1 MRIWRLVEAGL
12 LDKLG
17 NTHKKE
23 ELRNLTLWFLLPELT
38 ETLVGVGGWGP
49 IKTTSPRIHHPALSS
64 EDGFVLHRGENMHL
78 GCLSPSS

>member
-38 ETLVGVGGWGP
+38 ETLVGVGVGSN
-49 IKTTSPRIHHPALSS
+49 KDYKS
-64 EDGFVLHRGENMHL
+64 
-78 GCLSPSS
+78 

>member
-23 ELRNLTLWFLLPELT
+23 ELRNL
-38 ETLVGVGGWGP
+38 
-49 IKTTSPRIHHPALSS
+49 SHH
-64 EDGFVLHRGENMHL
+64 GFY
-78 GCLSPSS
+78 CLN

>member
-1 MRIWRLVEAGL
+1 MEAGL

-38 ETLVGVGGWGP
+38 ETLVGVGVGSN
-49 IKTTSPRIHHPALSS
+49 KDYKS
-64 EDGFVLHRGENMHL
+64 
-78 GCLSPSS
+78 